1 VGGASNEATFS
12 AEKIKIS
19 IHLTPM
25 TTNPEM
31 FLSFWLLIPV
41 SPPWYSLLSNRW
53 RKGKL
58 SMSSCINK
66 CLKNYKGKKKPLT
79 PNQQIKREEV
89 IITDTYT
96 HKQGQRMTMK
106 VKSSSKV

>member
-41 SPPWYSLLSNRW
+41 HLGIHFFQIGG
-53 RKGKL
+53 GKA
-58 SMSSCINK
+58 
-66 CLKNYKGKKKPLT
+66 NYP
-79 PNQQIKREEV
+79 
-89 IITDTYT
+89 
-96 HKQGQRMTMK
+96 
-106 VKSSSKV
+106 